1 MVPADLPALRRAGAA
16 GAAIVSGICAAADP
30 EAAARQYVAAWE
42 RGAG

>member
-1 MVPADLPALRRAGAA
+1 
-16 GAAIVSGICAAADP
+16 SGICAAADP